1 MHACQRARHITILFE
16 SEAMA
21 DTDARRNDDCTS
33 PERQQRLG
41 QKEALE
47 DERSAG
53 QSTLIITCSKNDV
66 VVGRILADNETPHGD
81 EAGFDGA
88 LARNILRTQ

>member
-1 MHACQRARHITILFE
+1 MRNFRSVLASRQYARLPKSATHHDPFE
-16 SEAMA
+16 SEAMV

-33 PERQQRLG
+33 PERQLGLG

-53 QSTLIITCSKNDV
+53 QSTMIMRCSKNVV
-66 VVGRILADNETPHGD
+66 VVGRILG
-81 EAGFDGA
+81 
-88 LARNILRTQ
+88 